1 MALSIPTSLYD
12 LTADQLS
19 QQLEAWGEPAFH
31 ARQIR
36 RWLYQRFAAG
46 IEEMT
51 DLSKS
56 LRARLKENY
65 AIGRL
70 STAAERASTDGWTRK
85 WLLRLPDG
93 SEIETVLM
101 EYDGIRRTACISSQA
116 GCAMDCSFCATGQMG
131 FLRNLRASEIIE
143 QVVWVARALQ
153 HQPAPQDVTEP
164 THAQQVPN
172 GDPKSKIQNPKSPNR
187 LSNLVFMG
195 MGEPFANY
203 NNVMEAIRRLTEA
216 ESDGGFA
223 LGARRITVSTVGI
236 VPGIRRFAEE
246 NLQVN
251 LAISLHAASDALRDQ
266 LAPIN
271 KRYPLK
277 ELALAARDY
286 IRKTN
291 RRLSFEW
298 ALIDGVNDTIE
309 QAELL
314 VAYIRSICDPKKEG
328 RNMIHVN
335 MIPLNP
341 TGGYAGRATGRAQA
355 HRFSETLT
363 AAGIPN
369 TIRVRR
375 GIDIH
380 AGCGQLRAEAGRP
393 R

>member
-12 LTADQLS
+12 LTPDQLS
-19 QQLEAWGEPAFH
+19 RQLDDWGEPAFH

-36 RWLYQRFAAG
+36 RWLYQRFAVG
-46 IEEMT
+46 VDDMT

-56 LRARLKENY
+56 LRTRLKEHY

-70 STAAERASTDGWTRK
+70 SAVAERTSNDGWTRK

-101 EYDGIRRTACISSQA
+101 EYDGLRRTACISSQA

-131 FLRNLRASEIIE
+131 FRRNLRAGEIIE
-143 QVVWVARALQ
+143 QVVWVARVLQ
-153 HQPAPQDVTEP
+153 NQPANEDIRR
-164 THAQQVPN
+164 AVPEETAPHVH
-172 GDPKSKIQNPKSPNR
+172 PKSKVQNGHSADR

-216 ESDGGFA
+216 ESDGGFG

-236 VPGIRRFAEE
+236 VPGIRKFAEE

-251 LAISLHAASDALRDQ
+251 LAISLHAASDELRNQ
-266 LAPIN
+266 LVPIN
-271 KRYPLK
+271 KQYPLK
-277 ELALAARDY
+277 ELALAVRDY
-286 IRKTN
+286 IRRTN
-291 RRLSFEW
+291 RRVSFEW
-298 ALIDGVNDTIE
+298 VLIDGVNDIIE

-314 VAYIRSICDPKKEG
+314 VAYIRSIGDPKKEG

-341 TGGYAGRATGRAQA
+341 TGGYAGRATGRTQA
-355 HRFSETLT
+355 RKFSEVLT

-380 AGCGQLRAEAGRP
+380 AGCGQLKAEAGQP
-393 R
+393 

>member
-12 LTADQLS
+12 LTSDQLS
-19 QQLEAWGEPAFH
+19 KQLDDWGEPAFH

-46 IEEMT
+46 VDDMT
-51 DLSKS
+51 DLSKR
-56 LRARLKENY
+56 LRARLKEHY
-65 AIGRL
+65 VTGRL
-70 STAAERASTDGWTRK
+70 STVAERASNDGWTRK

-116 GCAMDCSFCATGQMG
+116 GCAMNCSFCATGQMG
-131 FLRNLRASEIIE
+131 FLRNLRAGEIIE

-153 HQPAPQDVTEP
+153 NQPDA
-164 THAQQVPN
+164 AGRACAPN
-172 GDPKSKIQNPKSPNR
+172 GNPQSTIQNPKSTDR

-216 ESDGGFA
+216 ESDGGFG

-236 VPGIRRFAEE
+236 VPGIHRFAEE

-251 LAISLHAASDALRDQ
+251 LAISLHAASDELRDQ

-291 RRLSFEW
+291 RRVSFEW
-298 ALIDGVNDTIE
+298 ALIDGVNDTIA

-314 VAYIRSICDPKKEG
+314 VTYIRSIWDAKKEG

-341 TGGYAGRATGRAQA
+341 TGGYAGRATDRTQA
-355 HRFSETLT
+355 RRFSEILT

-380 AGCGQLRAEAGRP
+380 AGCGQLRAEAGRFP
-393 R
+393 

>member
-12 LTADQLS
+12 LTPDQLS
-19 QQLEAWGEPAFH
+19 RQLDDWGEPAFH

-36 RWLYQRFAAG
+36 RWLYQRFAASVDD
-46 IEEMT
+46 MT

-56 LRARLKENY
+56 LRTRLKEHY
-65 AIGRL
+65 VTGRL
-70 STAAERASTDGWTRK
+70 STAAERASNDGWTRK

-131 FLRNLRASEIIE
+131 FLRNLRAGEIVE

-153 HQPAPQDVTEP
+153 DQPTTEDAEP
-164 THAQQVPN
+164 VSRASN
-172 GDPKSKIQNPKSPNR
+172 DNPKSKLQTPKSTDR

-203 NNVMEAIRRLTEA
+203 NNVMEAVRRLTEA
-216 ESDGGFA
+216 ESEGGFGM
-223 LGARRITVSTVGI
+223 GARRITVSTVGI
-236 VPGIRRFAEE
+236 VPGIRKFAEE

-251 LAISLHAASDALRDQ
+251 LAISLHAASDQLRDQ

-277 ELALAARDY
+277 ELALATRDY

-291 RRLSFEW
+291 RRISFEW

-314 VAYIRSICDPKKEG
+314 VAYIRSIGDPKKEG

-341 TGGYAGRATGRAQA
+341 TGGYAGRATNRTQA
-355 HRFSETLT
+355 HRFSEILT

-380 AGCGQLRAEAGRP
+380 AGCGQLRAEAGRSQ
-393 R
+393 